1 MGVAIANEVR
11 ARGGD
16 VVLILGPGTVP
27 APAGMSAVH
36 VATAEQMRDAV
47 LQAVGAVDAV
57 VMAAAVADFRPK
69 HASQGKLKKELGTPE
84 IVLEPTPD
92 ILEEL
97 GSRAGGPVLVG
108 FAAETSDL
116 EAAGRKKLTNKGLDL
131 VVVNLV
137 GQDGTG
143 FGSDDNQAM
152 LLAAD
157 GRDEPLRT
165 WSKVDLAAAICDRLA
180 VLIV

>member
-1 MGVAIANEVR
+1 
-11 ARGGD
+11 
-16 VVLILGPGTVP
+16 
-27 APAGMSAVH
+27 
-36 VATAEQMRDAV
+36 
-47 LQAVGAVDAV
+47 
-57 VMAAAVADFRPK
+57 
-69 HASQGKLKKELGTPE
+69 LGTPE

-92 ILEEL
+92 IIGEL
-97 GSRAGGPVLVG
+97 GEREGGPVLVG

-137 GQDGTG
+137 GREGTG

-152 LLAAD
+152 ILAAD

-165 WSKVDLAAAICDRLA
+165 WTKADLAAAICDRLA
-180 VLIV
+180 DLMAQARA